1 MKRNLTLLLGLGLS
15 VLAGCSKEYAG
26 NNDNEAL
33 VPIELGAGVNVI
45 SRAVISSGSEVKAGI
60 AGWEAASAPTYA
72 DAPSWGGS
80 GDLEVITTTANETA
94 QSVSWT
100 AQRYYAPDGK
110 TTYMKAWS
118 PAGTFST
125 GNTVSFANT
134 DGSVDVLLAPVV
146 SGSKTSKVSTPLAF
160 RHMTSQIKFSVKKG
174 EGLAEGTKIESITIK
189 DAQLPTGFD
198 LKKGIDEDGAVTYA
212 AAADLTVPNIDGSK
226 EISNTTAGDPVGDAV
241 MIKPIASK
249 TFTVDITTNNA
260 SYTNKT
266 VTVTTDQVLAGYAYE
281 ITLTFGQAGIE
292 LTATVADWKTAS
304 GSAEIQ

>member
-1 MKRNLTLLLGLGLS
+1 MRKNFPLLLGLGLS

-26 NNDNEAL
+26 SNDNGTL

-60 AGWEAASAPTYA
+60 AGWEAASTPTYA
-72 DAPSWGGS
+72 EAPGWGGS
-80 GDLEVITTTANETA
+80 GDPEVITTTASETA
-94 QSVSWT
+94 QNVAWT

-125 GNTVSFANT
+125 GNTVSFTNT

-146 SGSKTSKVSTPLAF
+146 SGSKTGKVSAPLAF
-160 RHMTSQIKFSVKKG
+160 RHMASQIKFSVKKG

-198 LKKGIDEDGAVTYA
+198 LKKGIDDDGAVTYA
-212 AAADLTVPNIDGSK
+212 SAADLTVPNIDGSK
-226 EISNTTAGDPVGDAV
+226 EIGNTTAGDPVGDAV

>member
-1 MKRNLTLLLGLGLS
+1 MRKNFPLLLGLGLS

-26 NNDNEAL
+26 SNDNGTL

-72 DAPSWGGS
+72 EAPGWGGS
-80 GDLEVITTTANETA
+80 GDPEVITTTASETA
-94 QSVSWT
+94 QNVAWT
-100 AQRYYAPDGK
+100 AQRYYAPGGE

-125 GNTVSFANT
+125 GNTVSFTNT

-146 SGSKTSKVSTPLAF
+146 SGSKTSKVSAPLAF
-160 RHMTSQIKFSVKKG
+160 RHMASQIKFSVKKG

-189 DAQLPTGFD
+189 NAQLPTGFD
-198 LKKGIDEDGAVTYA
+198 LKKGIDDDGAVTYA
-212 AAADLTVPNIDGSK
+212 AAADLTVPGIDGSK
-226 EISNTTAGDPVGDAV
+226 EISNTATGDLVGDAV

-260 SYTNKT
+260 SYEGKT

-292 LTATVADWKTAS
+292 LTATVADWKTAA

>member
-1 MKRNLTLLLGLGLS
+1 MKRNFTLLLGLGLS

-26 NNDNEAL
+26 NNDNGAL

-45 SRAVISSGSEVKAGI
+45 SRAVICSGSEVKAGI

-72 DAPSWGGS
+72 EAPSWGGS
-80 GDLEVITTTANETA
+80 DDPEVITTTASETA
-94 QSVSWT
+94 RNVAWT
-100 AQRYYAPDGK
+100 AQRYYAPGGE

-134 DGSVDVLLAPVV
+134 NGSEDVLLAPVV

-189 DAQLPTGFD
+189 NAQLPTGFD
-198 LKKGIDEDGAVTYA
+198 LAKGIDDDGAVTYA
-212 AAADLTVPNIDGSK
+212 AAADLTVPKIDSSQ
-226 EISNTTAGDPVGDAV
+226 EISNTIAGYPVGDAV

-260 SYTNKT
+260 SYANKT

>member
-1 MKRNLTLLLGLGLS
+1 MKRNFTLLLGLGLS

-26 NNDNEAL
+26 SNDNGAL

-45 SRAVISSGSEVKAGI
+45 SRAVISTGSEVKAGI
-60 AGWEAASAPTYA
+60 AGWETASAPTYA
-72 DAPSWGGS
+72 GTPSWGGS
-80 GDLEVITTTANETA
+80 DDLEVITTTASETA
-94 QSVSWT
+94 QNVSWT
-100 AQRYYAPDGK
+100 TPRYYAPGGE

-125 GNTVSFANT
+125 DNTVSFANT

-146 SGSKTSKVSTPLAF
+146 SGSKTSKVSAPLAF
-160 RHMTSQIKFSVKKG
+160 KHMASQIKFSVKKG
-174 EGLAEGTKIESITIK
+174 VGLAEGTKIASITIK
-189 DAQLPTGFD
+189 NAQLPTGFD
-198 LKKGIDEDGAVTYA
+198 LKKGIDEDGVVTYA

-226 EISNTTAGDPVGDAV
+226 EISNAIAGDPVGDAV

-249 TFTVDITTNNA
+249 TFTVDIATNNA
-260 SYTNKT
+260 SYANKT

-292 LTATVADWKTAS
+292 LTATMADWKTAA

>member
-1 MKRNLTLLLGLGLS
+1 MKRTFTLLLGLA
-15 VLAGCSKEYAG
+15 VLAGCSKEERG
-26 NNDNEAL
+26 NNDNGAL

-45 SRAVISSGSEVKAGI
+45 SRAVISTGSEVKAGI
-60 AGWEAASAPTYA
+60 AGWVAASAPTYA
-72 DAPSWGGS
+72 ETPGWGGS
-80 GDLEVITTTANETA
+80 DDLEVITTKANETA

-100 AQRYYAPDGK
+100 TQRYYAPDGK

-125 GNTVSFANT
+125 DNTVSFTNT

-146 SGSKTSKVSTPLAF
+146 SGSKTAKVSTPLAF
-160 RHMTSQIKFSVKKG
+160 EHMTSQIKFSVKKG

-189 DAQLPTGFD
+189 NAQFPTGFD

-212 AAADLTVPNIDGSK
+212 AAADLTVPNIDDTK
-226 EISNTTAGDPVGDAV
+226 EITNTTAGDPVGDAV

-249 TFTVDITTNNA
+249 TFTVDIATNNA
-260 SYTNKT
+260 SYANKT

-281 ITLTFGQAGIE
+281 ITLTFGQAGVE
-292 LTATVADWKTAS
+292 LTATVAEWKTAT

>member
-26 NNDNEAL
+26 NNDNGAL

-72 DAPSWGGS
+72 ETPSWGGNNDS
-80 GDLEVITTTANETA
+80 EVITTKANETA

-100 AQRYYAPDGK
+100 SQRYYAPDGK

-125 GNTVSFANT
+125 GNTVSFTNT

-146 SGSKTSKVSTPLAF
+146 SGSKTGKVSDPLAF

-174 EGLAEGTKIESITIK
+174 EGLTEGTKITSITIK
-189 DAQLPTGFD
+189 NAQLPTGFD
-198 LKKGIDEDGAVTYA
+198 LKKGIDDDGAVTYA
-212 AAADLTVPNIDGSK
+212 AAADLTVPKIDGSQ
-226 EISNTTAGDPVGDAV
+226 EISNAAAGDPVGDAV
-241 MIKPIASK
+241 MVKPIASK

-260 SYTNKT
+260 SYANKT
-266 VTVTTDQVLAGYAYE
+266 VTVSTDQVLAGYAYE